1 MLRSGNGQHRRPRQA
16 PAFVVTAGATG
27 AGIALP
33 LLTAT
38 GAHAATTSTWDRV
51 AQCES
56 GGLWSA
62 DNGDGFYG
70 GLQLTLSTW
79 QRYGGTAYA
88 ERPDLASRQEQIAV
102 AEKVL
107 EAEGTA
113 AWEDCAVNT
122 GLEQGGPAP
131 AVDPGSPPP
140 APAASGATTGGL
152 LSGVSGVSGVSGG
165 AGAGASTTAGGT
177 AVGATPS
184 PGTASGGAKVNA
196 SASAAPAGPSSS
208 AVPSVSPSAIPS
220 LPAPSASSA
229 SSASSAASAAA
240 TTAASS
246 GRHAKPLA
254 AGVESPVGTQGD
266 AVSTTAAAVSDGLRT
281 ALVDSATGGGSS
293 YTVQPGDNL
302 SQIATDHTA
311 SGDWSALYDANK
323 ATVGSDPNLIHPGEQ
338 LTLR

>member
-1 MLRSGNGQHRRPRQA
+1 MLWSGNGQHRRPRQA

-56 GGLWSA
+56 GGLWSS

-79 QRYGGTAYA
+79 QKYGGTAYA

-113 AWEDCAVNT
+113 AWQDCAAKT

-131 AVDPGSPPP
+131 AVDPGNPPP
-140 APAASGATTGGL
+140 APAASGAATGGL
-152 LSGVSGVSGVSGG
+152 LSGLSGVSGDAAS
-165 AGAGASTTAGGT
+165 GASTASGRP

-184 PGTASGGAKVNA
+184 PGTASGDAKGKVKA
-196 SASAAPAGPSSS
+196 SASAAPSSS
-208 AVPSVSPSAIPS
+208 AAPSVSPSAIPS
-220 LPAPSASSA
+220 LPAVGAPSSASASS
-229 SSASSAASAAA
+229 SASAPA
-240 TTAASS
+240 TSS

-254 AGVESPVGTQGD
+254 SSVEAPAGTQGD
-266 AVSTTAAAVSDGLRT
+266 AASTTAAAVGGGLRA
-281 ALVDSATGGGSS
+281 ALVDSGIADGSS

-302 SQIATDHTA
+302 SQIAMDHTA

-323 ATVGSDPNLIHPGEQ
+323 ATVGSDPDLIHPGEQ